1 MKVLLVGAT
10 GNLGLRLVAAL
21 LTHGHDVVAYAR
33 SSKRLGAL
41 LPEAVYNKVTV
52 VEGNATDTTSIK
64 RAILDND
71 CEAVVN
77 TAGVAAMAP
86 WRRNNMPEIFSA
98 VLKGTQQAGSEK
110 NQPLRIWLLGGLGVL
125 NFPGTETMLS
135 NYVPI
140 FLEHRENIK
149 LLRAL
154 PPHSVDWSLLCPSTM
169 VAEKSEVSVPAK
181 SSHGR
186 LTAEASSPP
195 LWKDSWLKHIPFLG
209 KVILAGMNAPR
220 YETTLEQNADFIASD
235 LKDRESPWIGAPVG
249 IIDAAR

>member
-10 GNLGLRLVAAL
+10 GNLGLRFVAAL
-21 LTHGHDVVAYAR
+21 LTHGHEVVAYVR
-33 SSKRLGAL
+33 SSNKLEAL
-41 LPEAVYNKVTV
+41 LPANVYSKIAVF
-52 VEGNATDTTSIK
+52 EGDATDTASIK
-64 RAILDND
+64 RAILEND

-86 WRRNNMPEIFSA
+86 WKRNNLPEIFSA
-98 VLKGTQQAGSEK
+98 VLKGTQQAGSER

-125 NFPGTETMLS
+125 NYPGTETMLS

-169 VAEKSEVSVPAK
+169 VAERSEVSVPAK

-209 KVILAGMNAPR
+209 KMILAGMNAPR
-220 YETTLEQNADFIASD
+220 YETTLEQNADFVASD
-235 LKDRESPWIGAPVG
+235 LKDRESRWIGMTVG
-249 IIDAAR
+249 VIDAKK